1 MFIFPVLVVQNHLKS
16 LSNKLDI
23 GLNSLHRISPTTI
36 KPIRTNAEPFIVN
49 PSQIRHSGEHI
60 VAIVISI
67 ISDARNVLMPI
78 FQLFYGIVVQWPQT
92 VTGYLESHNVAS
104 VLVASHFSGEEEHV
118 GAIAVLIVKAHYLLH
133 FMVAVIII
141 RMSKSKQ
148 RSMLLVQLAVSRLKL
163 HHTVDIGCGSAFACV
178 MPDSCHE
185 TVVRDYCMVNLGRV
199 RLTIALIETCIGR
212 LVQT

>member
-1 MFIFPVLVVQNHLKS
+1 MFIFPARVGQNHLKS
-16 LSNKLDI
+16 LSNKFDI

-36 KPIRTNAEPFIVN
+36 KPIRTNAEPLIVN
-49 PSQIRHSGEHI
+49 PSQTRYSGEHI
-60 VAIVISI
+60 TAMVISI
-67 ISDARNVLMPI
+67 ISDAKNVLMPI
-78 FQLFYGIVVQWPQT
+78 FQLFYGIVVQWSQT

-104 VLVASHFSGEEEHV
+104 VLVASYFSREEEHV
-118 GAIAVLIVKAHYLLH
+118 GAFAVFIVKTYNLLH

-148 RSMLLVQLAVSRLKL
+148 RTMLLVQLAVSRLKL